1 MIFTLGTTDVRTKT
15 YNNYEA
21 LERDLLLC
29 AAGSVFAGQKKGTE
43 NAWNMIAVTDPDSGE
58 YFGLGLLTATNK
70 EPHILSTENN
80 MLFVGADNFVV
91 AFDIAARQVR
101 SIIPMPSDFVD
112 FFYIANKG
120 MVFMVHKKGV
130 IVKDDEAQDI
140 WRVSRGNMSGY
151 SLEKNLFVMELASG
165 RTVAFKISNGK
176 EVNFK

>member
-29 AAGSVFAGQKKGTE
+29 EAGSVFAGQKKGTE

-112 FFYIANKG
+112 FFYIANQG

>member
-15 YNNYEA
+15 YNNYDA

-29 AAGSVFAGQKKGTE
+29 EAGSVFAGQKKGTE

-80 MLFVGADNFVV
+80 MLFVGAANFVV

>member
-1 MIFTLGTTDVRTKT
+1 
-15 YNNYEA
+15 
-21 LERDLLLC
+21 
-29 AAGSVFAGQKKGTE
+29 
-43 NAWNMIAVTDPDSGE
+43 
-58 YFGLGLLTATNK
+58 
-70 EPHILSTENN
+70 
-80 MLFVGADNFVV
+80 
-91 AFDIAARQVR
+91 
-101 SIIPMPSDFVD
+101 
-112 FFYIANKG
+112 

>member
-15 YNNYEA
+15 YNNYDA

-29 AAGSVFAGQKKGTE
+29 EAGSVFAGQKKGTE
-43 NAWNMIAVTDPDSGE
+43 NAWNMIAVTVPDSGE

>member
-15 YNNYEA
+15 YNNYDA

-29 AAGSVFAGQKKGTE
+29 EAGSVFAGQKKGTE

-140 WRVSRGNMSGY
+140 WRVSRGNMSGH

>member
-15 YNNYEA
+15 YNNYDA

-29 AAGSVFAGQKKGTE
+29 EAGSVFAGQKKGTE

-80 MLFVGADNFVV
+80 MLFIGADNFVV

-101 SIIPMPSDFVD
+101 SIIPLPSDFVD